1 MLVAQRSAQRGARAL
16 AHRWF
21 QSSTH
26 SAVIATQPANT
37 QQEQVDKKFYD
48 VPEGHIDSDL
58 SQIACNIGLNR
69 RRDLKLGAAGN
80 VKVVIDGKPITLA
93 DLLKDKLTAIFGV
106 PDRGSVCSQT
116 HVPGYLKELDA
127 LRKQGIT
134 QIVCVSRGDPATVD
148 SWGKEIAG
156 KNLNTIMF
164 AADPNGGLTR
174 LLGMDVEQGSE
185 EGPRSLRYSLALE
198 DGIILKVMVEKNIG
212 DVKET
217 SGKNMVEFLRSRP
230 GAQ

>member
-1 MLVAQRSAQRGARAL
+1 MLSAQRSAQKSARAL
-16 AHRWF
+16 AQRWF
-21 QSSTH
+21 HSSPLSST
-26 SAVIATQPANT
+26 IATTSVNNQHL
-37 QQEQVDKKFYD
+37 DKKFYD
-48 VPEGHIDSDL
+48 VPEGHMDSDL

-80 VKVVIDGKPITLA
+80 VKVVISGKPMTLET
-93 DLLKDKLTAIFGV
+93 LLKDNLTVIFGV
-106 PDRGSVCSQT
+106 PDRGSVCSKT

-148 SWGKEIAG
+148 AWGKETAG
-156 KNLNTIMF
+156 KHANDILF

-174 LLGMDVEQGSE
+174 LLGMDVEQGLSD
-185 EGPRSLRYSLALE
+185 GPQSLRYSLALE
-198 DGIILKVMVEKNIG
+198 DGIILKVMVEKNLG
-212 DVKET
+212 DVNVT
-217 SGKNMVEFLRSRP
+217 SGSKMVEFLKSRP